1 MRPMPELADLIAAE
15 LPDLINIRHD
25 LHRNP
30 ELAFKEVRTS
40 GVVQAELTGLG
51 IQFIAGLAKGTGV
64 LGYLPATG
72 EARQTVALRADMDA
86 LPILENTGCSYAS
99 ETPGKMHACGHDG
112 HTTVLLGAARVLS
125 KLEERPNNV
134 LFVFQPAEEDGG
146 GGQFMVKDGVLNG
159 SIIGPKANVIFG
171 LHGYPG
177 MTVGGVGTRTGAM
190 MAATDMFKIIVRGR
204 GGHAAMPHTGVDPI
218 LMASHLVV
226 ALQSISSRNV
236 SPLDSVVCTVAMFH
250 AGTAT
255 NIIPDTVEL
264 QGTIRTLRA
273 ETRAFAEG
281 RLRSI
286 TENLCQA
293 FGGSAEIH
301 FTNGYPVTVNDAA
314 AADRFRAT
322 VENLQPDVEPTMGA
336 EDFSYY
342 GQEIPACF
350 FWLGLLP
357 SGESVYPNLHAPE
370 FDFNDAAIPVGVKA
384 MCQLAL
390 S

>member
-1 MRPMPELADLIAAE
+1 MRPMPELAELIETE
-15 LPDLINIRHD
+15 LPELIKIRHD

-30 ELAFKEVRTS
+30 ELAFNEVRTS
-40 GVVQAELTGLG
+40 GVVQRELAGLG
-51 IQFIAGLAKGTGV
+51 IELRAGLAKGTGV
-64 LGYLPATG
+64 LGFLPATG
-72 EARQTVALRADMDA
+72 QAKQTVALRADMDA

-125 KLEERPNNV
+125 KLSDRPNNV
-134 LFVFQPAEEDGG
+134 LFIFQPAEEDGG

-159 SIIGPKANVIFG
+159 SVLGPTADVIFG

-177 MTVGGVGTRTGAM
+177 MTVGGVGTRTGPM
-190 MAATDMFKIIVRGR
+190 MAATDMFKIVVRGR

-236 SPLDSVVCTVAMFH
+236 SPLDSVVVTVAMFH

-264 QGTIRTLRA
+264 QGTIRTLKA
-273 ETRAFAEG
+273 DTRSFAEQ

-286 TENLCQA
+286 TANLTEA
-293 FGGSAEIH
+293 FGGSAEID
-301 FTNGYPVTVNDAA
+301 FINGYPVTVNDAA

-342 GQEIPACF
+342 GLELPACF
-350 FWLGLLP
+350 FWLGLVP
-357 SGESVYPNLHAPE
+357 PGQTSYPNLHAPE

>member
-1 MRPMPELADLIAAE
+1 MPELAELIAAE

-25 LHRNP
+25 LHRHP
-30 ELAFKEVRTS
+30 ELAFNEARTS
-40 GVVQAELTGLG
+40 GVVQEQLAQLG
-51 IQFIAGLAKGTGV
+51 IQHKAGLAKGTGV
-64 LGYLPATG
+64 LGFLPATG
-72 EARQTVALRADMDA
+72 VARQTVALRADMDA
-86 LPILENTGCSYAS
+86 LPILENTGCEYAS
-99 ETPGKMHACGHDG
+99 QTPGKMHACGHDG

-146 GGQFMVKDGVLNG
+146 GGQFMVQEGVLNG
-159 SIIGPKANVIFG
+159 SVLGPKADVIFG

-177 MTVGGVGTRTGAM
+177 MTVGGVGTRTGPM
-190 MAATDMFKIIVRGR
+190 MAATDMFKIVVRGR

-250 AGTAT
+250 SGTAT

-273 ETRAFAEG
+273 ETRSFAEQ

-286 TENLCQA
+286 TENLSQA
-293 FGGSAEIH
+293 FGGSAEIT
-301 FTNGYPVTVNDAA
+301 FTNGYPVTSNDAA

-342 GQEIPACF
+342 GLEIPACF
-350 FWLGLLP
+350 FWLGLVP
-357 SGESVYPNLHAPE
+357 PGQTSYPNLHAPE

>member
-1 MRPMPELADLIAAE
+1 MPELADLIATE
-15 LPDLINIRHD
+15 LPDLIKIRHD

-30 ELAFKEVRTS
+30 ELAFNEKRTS
-40 GVVQAELTGLG
+40 GVVQRELTGLG
-51 IQFIAGLAKGTGV
+51 IEHRAGLAKGTGV
-64 LGYLPATG
+64 LGFLPATG
-72 EARQTVALRADMDA
+72 QAKQTVALRADMDA

-125 KLEERPNNV
+125 KLSDRPNNV

-159 SIIGPKANVIFG
+159 SVLGPKADVIFG
-171 LHGYPG
+171 LHGYTG
-177 MTVGGVGTRTGAM
+177 MTVGGVGTRTGPM
-190 MAATDMFKIIVRGR
+190 MAATDMFKIVVRGR

-236 SPLDSVVCTVAMFH
+236 SPLDSIVVTVAMFH

-264 QGTIRTLRA
+264 QGTIRTLKA
-273 ETRAFAEG
+273 DTRVFAEQ

-286 TENLCQA
+286 TANLTEA
-293 FGGSAEIH
+293 FGGSAEID
-301 FTNGYPVTVNDAA
+301 FINGYPVTVNDAA

-342 GQEIPACF
+342 GLEIPACF
-350 FWLGLLP
+350 FWLGLVP
-357 SGESVYPNLHAPE
+357 PGQTSYPNLHAPE